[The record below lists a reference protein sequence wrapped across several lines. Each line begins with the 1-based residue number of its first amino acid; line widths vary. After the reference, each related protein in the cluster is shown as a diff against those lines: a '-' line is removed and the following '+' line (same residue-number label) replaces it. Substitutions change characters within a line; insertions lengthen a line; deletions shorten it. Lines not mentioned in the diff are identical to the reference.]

1 MMVKNSHKRLSHTS
15 IALMVPLVRTP
26 KCVHEAFIYENHT
39 QKYIIISQYTT
50 VMVCVVKNVET
61 AL

>member
-39 QKYIIISQYTT
+39 QKIYNNITIYNSYGLR
-50 VMVCVVKNVET
+50 C
-61 AL
+61 